1 MVSHLIKVI
10 DWEYNILSL
19 SHTHYCNI
27 WSYLS
32 QMGNHNKIFE
42 DGLSVEGKNLDLI
55 DFETEGGWRED
66 FRAEI
71 WTCRGRFD

>member
-32 QMGNHNKIFE
+32 QMGNHKEIFM
-42 DGLSVEGKNLDLI
+42 LIVLLVQDL
-55 DFETEGGWRED
+55 G
-66 FRAEI
+66 
-71 WTCRGRFD
+71 